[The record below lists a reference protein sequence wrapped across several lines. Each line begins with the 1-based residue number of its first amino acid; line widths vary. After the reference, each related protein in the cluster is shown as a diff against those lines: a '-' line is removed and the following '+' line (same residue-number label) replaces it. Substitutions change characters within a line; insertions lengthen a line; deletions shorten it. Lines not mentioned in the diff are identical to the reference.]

1 MKKITLALF
10 SFVLMTMSF
19 QAQTYSTGVINLSS
33 TSGLEFTSQI
43 DITSTEVTLTLIGP
57 GDRWLGL
64 GFDATNM
71 LGQTDVVIFDG
82 TNLTDRTFTGGRAT
96 PTLDTNQDWS
106 ISSNTLSSGVRTLV
120 ATRALDTGETNDY
133 DFVANAG
140 SINLV
145 WARGNGATFNLGFH
159 GGSNRGA
166 TASGITLGTNDFD
179 IADTFKIIPNPAS
192 SNLNLKL
199 SKSFDAANVKVYNAL
214 GKQIHNTVISN
225 FDASIDISS
234 WSNGIYLVSVE
245 IANKLQ
251 TKRFVKL

>member
-1 MKKITLALF
+1 MKNITYLLF
-10 SFVLMTMSF
+10 AFLMLTMSI
-19 QAQTYSTGVINLSS
+19 QAQTYSTGVINLSA
-33 TSGLEFTSQI
+33 TPGLEYSAEI
-43 DITSTEVTLTLIGP
+43 DITSTEVTLALVGP
-57 GDRWLGL
+57 DDRWLAL

-71 LGQTDVVIFDG
+71 FSQTDVVIFDG
-82 TNLTDRTFTGGRAT
+82 TNLTDRTFTGGRAI

-106 ISSNTLSSGVRTLV
+106 ISSNTVSSGVRTLI

-179 IADTFKIIPNPAS
+179 IADTFKIIPNPAA

-199 SKSFDAANVKVYNAL
+199 SKSFDAATVTVYNAL
-214 GKQIHNTVISN
+214 GKQIHNTVITN
-225 FDASIDISS
+225 FNASIDISS